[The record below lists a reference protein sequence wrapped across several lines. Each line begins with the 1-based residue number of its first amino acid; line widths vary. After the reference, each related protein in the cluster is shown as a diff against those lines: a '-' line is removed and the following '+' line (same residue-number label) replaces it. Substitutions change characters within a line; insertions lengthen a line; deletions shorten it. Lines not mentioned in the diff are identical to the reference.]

1 MISDKLNELYKNAI
15 PTFSPF
21 PSPDNPLYQA
31 WKESVSQKPDT
42 WAEKLAYLKATPAL
56 LRQFCILGW
65 AFLLTGIAAC
75 VWFYLA
81 QRRFDK
87 ANARLTA
94 HAEGIIKSVVTRAVG
109 RKTVRE
115 ATIDYEYNMQ
125 GYSEQYYLPFF
136 EQFEEGQ
143 KIGIILDPH
152 MPEASR
158 IEGPITDKPAD
169 KIWVGAVFV
178 LAGLIILILA
188 LY

>member
-1 MISDKLNELYKNAI
+1 M
-15 PTFSPF
+15 
-21 PSPDNPLYQA
+21 
-31 WKESVSQKPDT
+31 
-42 WAEKLAYLKATPAL
+42 
-56 LRQFCILGW
+56 
-65 AFLLTGIAAC
+65 
-75 VWFYLA
+75 
-81 QRRFDK
+81 
-87 ANARLTA
+87 TA

-158 IEGPITDKPAD
+158 IEGPITDKPAE